1 MKNNGLMKLF
11 SIVAFVALMI
21 ISCWATTESLHL
33 LLPQWPRF
41 IFWIVTIAFFVLSAL
56 GTKMI
61 IDGCDKEVDADH
73 PGRKIVGGIL
83 ILLFFWV
90 IFSIPTNTHTFFY
103 KATIQDV
110 LTQDLTNTKAE
121 LQSLNDDQMAAEKI
135 NGKKREFDAEVEHL
149 FNNVADEVRDQNN
162 PGWGP
167 KAIAAQGELEK
178 TLGRTIQIPKMRNE
192 SRAGRQEFVEEL
204 YRRTQ
209 EAKLIRL
216 KQFDQRLEEITK
228 HKDSQAIQENIKKIT
243 ATQDKIKKYPANN
256 GEPTIATEDVLNN
269 SYFLIVKYYQGL
281 DEEELRGKANEYN
294 SNLSQTAKMRN
305 VTTVWRGMLKGDDLY
320 KGRGLWYW
328 VIVALM
334 IDIAGFIFFDIAFRK
349 RDY

>member
-11 SIVAFVALMI
+11 SIVAFAALMI

-167 KAIAAQGELEK
+167 KAIAAQGKLEK
-178 TLGRTIQIPKMRNE
+178 TLGRTIQIPKM
-192 SRAGRQEFVEEL
+192 AGRQEFVEEL

-294 SNLSQTAKMRN
+294 SNISQTAKMRN
-305 VTTVWRGMLKGDDLY
+305 VTTVWMGMLKGDDLY

>member
-11 SIVAFVALMI
+11 SIVAFAALMI

-90 IFSIPTNTHTFFY
+90 VFSIPTNTHTFFY

-121 LQSLNDDQMAAEKI
+121 LQSLDNDQMASDRINKEKNDFIAKVAE
-135 NGKKREFDAEVEHL
+135 DL
-149 FNNVADEVRDQNN
+149 DNVKQEVRDENN

-167 KAIAAQGELEK
+167 KAIAAQGILEK

-192 SRAGRQEFVEEL
+192 SRSGRQEFVEEL
-204 YRRTQ
+204 DRRVQ
-209 EAKLIRL
+209 EAKQIRL
-216 KQFDQRLEEITK
+216 NLFDQRLEEISK
-228 HKDSQAIQENIKKIT
+228 HVDKRPIQENIKKIKEI
-243 ATQDKIKKYPANN
+243 QDRVKKHPEDN
-256 GEPTIATEDVLNN
+256 GEPTKATEDVLNN
-269 SYFLIVKYYQGL
+269 SYFLIAKYYKGL
-281 DEEELRGKANEYN
+281 DEEELRVKANEFN
-294 SNLSQTAKMRN
+294 SNISQTAKMRN
-305 VTTVWRGMLKGDDLY
+305 VTTVWMGMLKGDELF